1 MTMLLHSVRDSAI
14 PVTREPTLRR
24 HRHAD
29 FGPFRFEIG
38 QRKLFRGETPVRLG
52 SRARDVLAALIEQ
65 AGQVVRKCDLLA
77 QVWPDT
83 IVEEGTLRVHV
94 SALRKALGEDDAGDR
109 YIENVTGR
117 GYRFYAPV
125 TFVES

>member
-1 MTMLLHSVRDSAI
+1 
-14 PVTREPTLRR
+14 
-24 HRHAD
+24 
-29 FGPFRFEIG
+29 
-38 QRKLFRGETPVRLG
+38 
-52 SRARDVLAALIEQ
+52 IEQ
-65 AGQVVRKCDLLA
+65 AGQVVRKRDLLA

-94 SALRKALGEDDAGDR
+94 SALRKALGEDYAGDR